1 MTATA
6 TAAAI
11 PAPDPNLRRRA
22 VGSWAVYDLA
32 NTIWSYAVFSRAI
45 GIYLTDKMGDQN
57 GNALLTL
64 AVALSVAINA
74 AVSPWLGALSDRY
87 GRRLPFL
94 FAFTLMAC
102 LPAMAI
108 PFVDT
113 TFGVLLFCVANFG
126 YQSALIYYDATLKLV
141 STPENR
147 GWISGL
153 GNAVG
158 YMGTVLIAIIL
169 LVTGL
174 TADQTFVL
182 APILFLILAVPVFV
196 ILRETP
202 DKRPHDHAMSSAWR
216 ATWDTIRS
224 LEKYPG
230 LGRFLAARFF
240 YTDALNTSITI
251 MTVFA
256 IRAVGFGESESNL
269 VFLGLTMAAIVGG
282 FVWGKLTDL
291 WGPKRTLFIVLCTW
305 AVALLV
311 GALFLDKIIFLI
323 AGLAIGSG
331 FSGMQV
337 ADRVLMYRLSPPE
350 RLGEFYGLYGL
361 VGKGSQVLGSVFW
374 AGTFLLFYGALGVAT
389 YQLGIITLLISML
402 IGMALVRGVPEK
414 REG

>member
-1 MTATA
+1 MTAA
-6 TAAAI
+6 PAAI
-11 PAPDPNLRRRA
+11 PQRDPNLRRRA

-45 GIYLTDKMGDQN
+45 GIYLTDTVGDQN

-74 AVSPWLGALSDRY
+74 LLSPWLGAISDRY

-94 FAFTLMAC
+94 FGFTLMAC
-102 LPAMAI
+102 IPAMAI
-108 PFVDT
+108 PFVDVPI
-113 TFGVLLFCVANFG
+113 GVLLFCVANFG

-147 GWISGL
+147 GWISGV

-158 YMGTVLIAIIL
+158 YMGTVLIILIL
-169 LVTGL
+169 LVTQL
-174 TADQTFVL
+174 PAAQTFVV
-182 APILFLILAVPVFV
+182 APILFLILAVPVFLF
-196 ILRETP
+196 LRETP
-202 DKRPHDHAMSSAWR
+202 SRRPDDHAMSAAWR

-256 IRAVGFGESESNL
+256 IRAVGFGEFESNL
-269 VFLGLTMAAIVGG
+269 VFLGLTLAAIAGG
-282 FVWGKLTDL
+282 FLWGRLTDV

-305 AVALLV
+305 AVALLL
-311 GALFLDKIIFLI
+311 GALFLDKLIFLL
-323 AGLAIGSG
+323 AGILIGSG

-361 VGKGSQVLGSVFW
+361 VGKGSQVIGSLFW
-374 AGTFLLFYGALGVAT
+374 AATFLVAYDALGVAT
-389 YQLGIITLLISML
+389 YQLGILTLLVSML
-402 IGMALVRGVPEK
+402 IGLFLVRGVPEK